1 MGATCSR
8 QLQKARAGHCT
19 TLIFLTLDF
28 EEKLSL
34 REFLT
39 GSLDILGIAT
49 EASSTLAERRS
60 EDALCLDARNWTEEQ
75 QAEACSLQR
84 DMGLLTNLTKFSGV
98 VRDYPLVPE
107 RT

>member
-39 GSLDILGIAT
+39 GSLV
-49 EASSTLAERRS
+49 
-60 EDALCLDARNWTEEQ
+60 
-75 QAEACSLQR
+75 
-84 DMGLLTNLTKFSGV
+84 LL
-98 VRDYPLVPE
+98 R
-107 RT
+107 